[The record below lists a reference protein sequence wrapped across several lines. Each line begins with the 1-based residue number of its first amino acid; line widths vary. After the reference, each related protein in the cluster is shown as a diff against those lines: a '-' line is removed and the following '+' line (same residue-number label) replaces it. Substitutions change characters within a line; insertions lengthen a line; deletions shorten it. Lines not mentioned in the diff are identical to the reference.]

1 MKIPLIGLAVLL
13 SACAAGNSANVDSFG
28 LDFDVDPDDVMPGD
42 SITLELENDNS
53 TPVSYNLCSSTL
65 EMQRGNEWSG
75 VTEDRMCTRELRILA
90 PGEEAHFRLQ
100 LPQTLE
106 AGRYRFT
113 TAVQLEEG
121 SRTEQIPSETF
132 EVELR

>member
-1 MKIPLIGLAVLL
+1 MKIPLIGLVMLL
-13 SACAAGNSANVDSFG
+13 SACAAGNSANVDTFG
-28 LDFDVDPDDVMPGD
+28 LDFDVEPDDVAPGD
-42 SITLELENDNS
+42 SITLELENES
-53 TPVSYNLCSSTL
+53 GAAVSYNLCSSTL
-65 EMQRGNEWSG
+65 EMESGGAWSALQ
-75 VTEDRMCTRELRILA
+75 EDRMCTRELRVLPA
-90 PGEEAHFRLQ
+90 DDEAHFRLQ

-113 TAVQLEEG
+113 TAVHLEEG